1 MAEMTPPEKESWL
14 SRCDAEHANF
24 RAAIEYLVTA
34 GNAEWGLR
42 LGGALLWF
50 WEARQHLS
58 EGREALA
65 ALLEMAAADAP
76 SARQA
81 RALFAAGV
89 LAASQL
95 DHAASYE
102 LTCQSLEMHR
112 KLGDK
117 QGVATLMN
125 ALATQALLKG
135 QSDQARAYM
144 EEAVQLWKELG
155 GSTVVLALS
164 NLARIAKSQGDYGM
178 ARTTYETTLAVFRS
192 NGDVRGVAFALNGL
206 GDVALAQGDY
216 STARRLY
223 DESLS
228 KFQQIEDHWG
238 VGGVLRDLGDLTRRD
253 GDYSRA
259 AAFYKEALAVF
270 RKLGHRSGV
279 ARALELLACCAA
291 CQAAPERALK
301 LAGAAA
307 ALREELGTPLS
318 AAEREELD
326 QILRRVR
333 ENLTAPDQAK
343 AWAEGRAMTLDQI
356 LEYAL
361 AAEQAG

>member
-1 MAEMTPPEKESWL
+1 
-14 SRCDAEHANF
+14 
-24 RAAIEYLVTA
+24 
-34 GNAEWGLR
+34 
-42 LGGALLWF
+42 
-50 WEARQHLS
+50 
-58 EGREALA
+58 
-65 ALLEMAAADAP
+65 
-76 SARQA
+76 
-81 RALFAAGV
+81 V
-89 LAASQL
+89 L
-95 DHAASYE
+95 
-102 LTCQSLEMHR
+102 
-112 KLGDK
+112 
-117 QGVATLMN
+117 
-125 ALATQALLKG
+125 
-135 QSDQARAYM
+135 
-144 EEAVQLWKELG
+144 LWKELG

-164 NLARIAKSQGDYGM
+164 NLARIAKSQGDYDM

-216 STARRLY
+216 ASARRLY

-238 VGGVLRDLGDLTRRD
+238 AGGVLRDLGDLTRRD

-270 RKLGHRSGV
+270 RKVGHRSGV
-279 ARALELLACCAA
+279 ARALELLACCAG

-326 QILRRVR
+326 HILRQVR

-356 LEYAL
+356 LEYTL